1 MKLTPEIQAQLEDY
15 VVPSELYEVNCGYAN
30 WYIGLLVIYAGATP
44 DNFWEIDTA
53 VEQAHTNKGHGDLKS
68 WWDALVRTK
77 YFIPPIRTII
87 SRRT

>member
-15 VVPSELYEVNCGYAN
+15 VVPSELDEVNCGYVN
-30 WYIGLLVIYAGATP
+30 WYIGLLAIYAGATP
-44 DNFWEIDTA
+44 SNFGEIDRA
-53 VEQAHTNKGHGDLKS
+53 VEQAHTNNGRGDIDT

-87 SRRT
+87 SRRA